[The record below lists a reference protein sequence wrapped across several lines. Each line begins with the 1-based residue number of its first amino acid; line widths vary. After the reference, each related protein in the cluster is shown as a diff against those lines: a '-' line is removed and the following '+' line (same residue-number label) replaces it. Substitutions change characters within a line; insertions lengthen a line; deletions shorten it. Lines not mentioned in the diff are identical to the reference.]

1 MCMRMLLLLL
11 LLQLL
16 LRSESYY
23 SASTGFSRIS
33 SSSSS
38 LLFPTRRSIRIM
50 ALNIEEQ
57 SSPTNAY
64 SNSAQL
70 KSHIFSLAA
79 TVDRGFGAKQ
89 QEREEILALIDK
101 LKTMNPFPIPTYG
114 LYDGKND
121 TLLGM
126 EDGCYI
132 EGTWKMVYT
141 TALDVLSL
149 AASPFTLLQGIYQVI
164 KKDGSSMNI
173 IDLAPRAQALLP
185 VNVNVDSTL
194 RLQVKTKAKA
204 RSSTRVGLT
213 FLGVK
218 AAPQTALGIDVT
230 NLLPPIG
237 FNFPSVPTL
246 FGGDNIGA
254 ESSDEEGPGYFD
266 ILYLDDDC
274 LIISQNEPGG
284 IFVNIRAK
292 SNIEI
297 D

>member
-11 LLQLL
+11 LLQLV

-23 SASTGFSRIS
+23 SASTGFSRISS

-114 LYDGKND
+114 LYDGN
-121 TLLGM
+121 
-126 EDGCYI
+126 Y
-132 EGTWKMVYT
+132 
-141 TALDVLSL
+141 LSL
-149 AASPFTLLQGIYQVI
+149 CIPTCIHTCLPTWTYLHRPIYLH
-164 KKDGSSMNI
+164 GPTY
-173 IDLAPRAQALLP
+173 IDLSTYMDLP
-185 VNVNVDSTL
+185 T
-194 RLQVKTKAKA
+194 
-204 RSSTRVGLT
+204 
-213 FLGVK
+213 
-218 AAPQTALGIDVT
+218 
-230 NLLPPIG
+230 
-237 FNFPSVPTL
+237 
-246 FGGDNIGA
+246 
-254 ESSDEEGPGYFD
+254 
-266 ILYLDDDC
+266 
-274 LIISQNEPGG
+274 
-284 IFVNIRAK
+284 
-292 SNIEI
+292 
-297 D
+297 